1 MGASLT
7 VTPMSRGFAEF
18 DTSVGRCGL
27 AWGDRGLTG
36 VWLPGTRRL
45 REASRPPA
53 DVEDLIEAIVAL
65 LHGERRDLSWV
76 ILDME
81 GLPELDRRVYEIAR
95 TIPAGSTAS
104 YGDVAARLGAPNAGR
119 EVGKALARNPFPIV
133 VPCHRVIGA
142 GGEVGG
148 FSAAGGVTTKTQLL
162 AIEGSRASQASLFD
176 GDGTDG

>member
-7 VTPMSRGFAEF
+7 VTPMSRGFTEF
-18 DTSVGRCGL
+18 DTEVGRCGI
-27 AWGDRGLTG
+27 AWGDRGVTG

-45 REASRPPA
+45 RETSPPTA
-53 DVEDLIEAIVAL
+53 DVEDIIEAIVAL
-65 LHGERRDLSWV
+65 LTGEHRDLSWV
-76 ILDME
+76 TLDMD
-81 GLPELDRRVYEIAR
+81 GLPDLDRRVYEVAR

-119 EVGKALARNPFPIV
+119 DVGKALARNPFPIV
-133 VPCHRVIGA
+133 VPCHRVIGT

-148 FSAAGGVTTKTQLL
+148 FSAAGGVTTKMRLL

-176 GDGTDG
+176 GDGTHD